1 MPSSIELST
10 DRGLIRAF
18 AAEPADAP
26 RAGLV
31 LIQEIFGVNAHIRS
45 VAERWAELGYAVLA
59 PQLIDFVEPDVELE
73 YTESGVARGRALMAE
88 VGFDRCVAGCAA
100 AADALR
106 ARGLKVGALG
116 FCIGGSIAFLC
127 CTRLG
132 LPAVSYYGGRTVPFL
147 HERPQAPL
155 LLLFGRHDA
164 LIPAEAIEAHRR
176 ALPEARIE
184 MFEAG
189 HGFNCEQRVDFHAP
203 SAARALQVSR
213 QFLEL
218 HLA

>member
-1 MPSSIELST
+1 MTRRIDLETHYGRIGAQL
-10 DRGLIRAF
+10 
-18 AAEPADAP
+18 AEPAGAP

-31 LIQEIFGVNAHIRS
+31 LIQEIFGVNRHIRA
-45 VAERWAELGYAVLA
+45 VAEQWAGLGYAVIA
-59 PQLIDFVEPDVELE
+59 PQLIDFVEPEVELD
-73 YTESGVARGRALMAE
+73 YTAEGVARGRAHMAE
-88 VGFDRCVAGCAA
+88 VGFDRCVAACAA
-100 AADALR
+100 AAEVLR
-106 ARGLKVGALG
+106 AGGLKVGALG

-132 LPAVSYYGGRTVPFL
+132 LPAVSYYGGRTLPFL

-155 LLLFGRHDA
+155 LLLFGAHDP
-164 LIPAEAIEAHRR
+164 LIPPEAVEAHRK

-184 MFEAG
+184 LFDAG

-203 SAARALQVSR
+203 SAARALQVA
-213 QFLEL
+213 QDFLAS

>member
-1 MPSSIELST
+1 MTRRIALETHHGRIGAHL
-10 DRGLIRAF
+10 
-18 AAEPADAP
+18 AEPAGSP

-31 LIQEIFGVNAHIRS
+31 LIQEIFGVNRHIRA
-45 VAERWAELGYAVLA
+45 VAEQWAGLGYAVIA
-59 PQLIDFVEPDVELE
+59 PQLIDFVEPDVELD
-73 YTESGVARGRALMAE
+73 YTAEGVARGRTYMAD

-100 AADALR
+100 AAEALR

-132 LPAVSYYGGRTVPFL
+132 LPAVSYYGGRTLPFL

-155 LLLFGRHDA
+155 LLMFGAQDP
-164 LIPAEAIEAHRR
+164 LIPPEAVQVHRK
-176 ALPEARIE
+176 AVPQARIE
-184 MFEAG
+184 VFDAG
-189 HGFNCEQRVDFHAP
+189 HGFNCDQRVDFHAP
-203 SAARALQVSR
+203 SAARALQVA
-213 QFLEL
+213 QDFLAS